1 MKKMLSSAPA
11 LLVGVVLVLLALF
24 LAAKPAA
31 AGTDWMEFEAFNIQ
45 CSVEDPGEQ
54 WVSDDGILHIRDMV
68 YRAVVV
74 SESPTH
80 NGTARI
86 VASVNRDL
94 ATGFLTLHSTLEI
107 HPVAYPDG
115 YWSGVSSMQINDGR
129 AGGIARLRGYGELE
143 GRLIKAELTPL
154 PPQVLAGFAYACDGN
169 MPLGGVRSQGV
180 VMTPGGE

>member
-11 LLVGVVLVLLALF
+11 LLLGAVLVLLALF

-31 AGTDWMEFEAFNIQ
+31 AGTDWIEFEAFNIQ

-54 WVSDDGILHIRDMV
+54 WVSDDGIMHVRDIV

-107 HPVAYPDG
+107 YPVAYPDG
-115 YWSGVSSMQINDGR
+115 SWSGISSMQINDGG

-143 GRLIKAELTPL
+143 GRLSKAELTPL
-154 PPQVLAGFAYACDGN
+154 PPLVLAEFAYACDGN

>member
-11 LLVGVVLVLLALF
+11 LLLGAVLVLLALF

-54 WVSDDGILHIRDMV
+54 WVSDDGILHVRDIV

-86 VASVNRDL
+86 VSVNRDPS
-94 ATGFLTLHSTLEI
+94 TGFMALHSTLESY
-107 HPVAYPDG
+107 PVAYPDG
-115 YWSGVSSMQINDGR
+115 YWAGVSSLQINEGH
-129 AGGIARLRGYGELE
+129 ASGIARLRGYGELE

-154 PPQVLAGFAYACDGN
+154 PPPVLAGFADACDGN
-169 MPLGGVRSQGV
+169 LPLGGVRSQGV
-180 VMTPGGE
+180 VMFPGGE